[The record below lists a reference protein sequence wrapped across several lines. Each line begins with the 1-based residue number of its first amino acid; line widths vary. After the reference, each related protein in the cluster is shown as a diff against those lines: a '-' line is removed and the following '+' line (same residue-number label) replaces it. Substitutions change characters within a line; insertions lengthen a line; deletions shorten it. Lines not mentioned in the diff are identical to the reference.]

1 MTRIR
6 CYSEL
11 RRFGTF
17 SDRFEYLKLGGSVG
31 RPTFGSERYIN
42 QRFYTSFEWKSV
54 RDTVIVR
61 DNGCDLG
68 IDGHEIH
75 EEILIHHVNPM
86 CVDDI
91 VNGEEWILDPE
102 YLITTTVRTHNA
114 IHYGHILQVP
124 EVVMERKPGDT
135 KLW

>member
-11 RRFGTF
+11 RRFHTF
-17 SDRFEYLKLGGSVG
+17 LDRFEYLKLGGSVG

-54 RDTVIVR
+54 RDAVIVR

-91 VNGEEWILDPE
+91 VNGEQWILDPE

>member
-1 MTRIR
+1 MTRVR
-6 CYSEL
+6 SYSEL
-11 RRFGTF
+11 RRFHTF
-17 SDRFEYLKLGGSVG
+17 PDRFEYLKLGGSVG

-91 VNGEEWILDPE
+91 VNGEQWILDPE